1 MSILHNGQQYGA
13 VQVINYSAALDY
25 NRGVEITNIQ
35 DGTYIAPDNG
45 YILITLKSEQ
55 SNPTKVSV
63 LRNKEPI
70 TDVGEEIA
78 SRILQQYQYSETLTV
93 NVLARDYYKLFIE
106 GAGNPKILKCM
117 FYPFASTVP
126 MKLIDTITPEQVEGV
141 LPVDKGGTGT
151 NNAFNFQNFFDY
163 MLIGK
168 PNATIQE
175 FWDGLPRD
183 FFGAT
188 YITEDTIRGLG
199 SEYGILFFGK
209 ALNRRYLKFV
219 EFSGNFGIYNEYVL
233 IDNASKSNITFSDFI
248 HTTLNS
254 YPKRAYPFSGIR
266 RYSSEFRTANEI
278 HKLKMGIGDILSVN
292 NTGSAE
298 FLWNMDTRFPEGGQ
312 YYVDFYRVYIN
323 ANNKIDR
330 KWCGIYSG
338 SASIGGS
345 YDPNIC
351 FIGNIIKIS

>member
-1 MSILHNGQQYGA
+1 MATEFKHKITTPFAQNGTRTEIPQTSSDGSVSFDQGYTDLYSKKPSEGGKY
-13 VQVINYSAALDY
+13 VGRVPINYLFYLATAALKEIQEIIINGDIDALKKLQEDIQQG
-25 NRGVEITNIQ
+25 NIPVNMENARNILSVEN
-35 DGTYIAPDNG
+35 
-45 YILITLKSEQ
+45 
-55 SNPTKVSV
+55 
-63 LRNKEPI
+63 
-70 TDVGEEIA
+70 
-78 SRILQQYQYSETLTV
+78 
-93 NVLARDYYKLFIE
+93 
-106 GAGNPKILKCM
+106 
-117 FYPFASTVP
+117 
-126 MKLIDTITPEQVEGV
+126 
-141 LPVDKGGTGT
+141 GGTGT
-151 NNAFNFQNFFDY
+151 NNGFNFQNFFDY
-163 MLIGK
+163 RLIGK

-199 SEYGILFFGK
+199 LEYGILFFGK

-298 FLWNMDTRFPEGGQ
+298 FRWNMDTRFPEGGQ